1 MRLDERKEEGV
12 TNVPDDNLMAMRNI
26 PTVRVCLMSRFLLL
40 LILEPNL
47 KPLES
52 TVTVSLQVLAIGSLE
67 RLCSRLI
74 SAKSRLR
81 MSQQP
86 IPFRR
91 SLLSLSLPKDI
102 SAALTRNGYETV
114 ADVSSVTPEEL
125 SKSKQGKLILGGF
138 TI

>member
-1 MRLDERKEEGV
+1 MFPTITLWPCEI
-12 TNVPDDNLMAMRNI
+12 I

-52 TVTVSLQVLAIGSLE
+52 TVTVSLQVLAIVSLE

-91 SLLSLSLPKDI
+91 SLLSLILPKYI

-125 SKSKQGKLILGGF
+125 SKSKQGN
-138 TI
+138 